1 MTDIVERVLNKLEKY
16 EAKIERLRK
25 QLPETMQNCTIQF
38 KECEYGHGRLT
49 ATNWIDNGCPT
60 CEIERLQAAL
70 VRIQNWYPISV
81 ANPRWTIKEI
91 QEFAHAA
98 REAKDA

>member
-1 MTDIVERVLNKLEKY
+1 MREQGELAYENLNMMLTVQKLTE
-16 EAKIERLRK
+16 ENQRLREA
-25 QLPETMQNCTIQF
+25 LRDNETYVKTWSD
-38 KECEYGHGRLT
+38 EYD
-49 ATNWIDNGCPT
+49 AMKA
-60 CEIERLQAAL
+60 EIERLQAAL

-98 REAKDA
+98 REAKA